1 MTDPALPSGRG
12 DAPATADGKVGGRR
26 MTFAELRRR
35 GLGSGQLVVLSFLV
49 ILGAGIPLLAL
60 SPTLN
65 PADLLLGRYRFQETP
80 DLIGL
85 TQPKAIQS
93 LVREG
98 LNSSVRFDYS
108 ATVPRGEVAT
118 QEPPS
123 GDPVRRGGTVTL
135 TVSRGKAEFVVP
147 KLVGSTRGSVEKL
160 FAQTGVKVDIAE
172 FPTED
177 DVAGEVIRQD
187 PLPGEVVRSGDT
199 LALVVSQ
206 GAVKR
211 KVPEVRRLPAA
222 GAAFILG
229 NAGFVVDGVTL
240 ERDPF
245 LPKGAVVRT
254 DPAVGKNLNKD
265 TVVELI
271 VSDGPPQ
278 VKAPTLVG
286 TQETQA
292 LESLESI
299 GLVAATT
306 TELVRPSDPTNGEVL
321 TQQPEPGTLM
331 DPGDVIAISVARE
344 GTPG

>member
-1 MTDPALPSGRG
+1 MTDPAPPSERG
-12 DAPATADGKVGGRR
+12 DTPSTSDHRVDRPEAAPAP
-26 MTFAELRRR
+26 LRRR
-35 GLGSGQLVVLSFLV
+35 GLRSGQLVVLSFLV
-49 ILGAGIPLLAL
+49 VLGAGIPLLAL

-65 PADLLLGRYRFQETP
+65 PADLLLGRYRFQESP
-80 DLIGL
+80 ELIGL
-85 TQPKAIQS
+85 TQPKAIQA

-98 LNSSVRFDYS
+98 LESTVRFDYS
-108 ATVPRGEVAT
+108 ATVPRGEVAA
-118 QEPPS
+118 QDPPA
-123 GDPVRRGGTVTL
+123 GEPVRRGGTVTL

-147 KLVGSTRGSVEKL
+147 KLVGTTRASVEKL
-160 FAQTGVKVDIAE
+160 FDETGVTLDIVE
-172 FPTED
+172 FPSED

-206 GAVKR
+206 GASKR

-229 NAGFVVDGVTL
+229 NAGFVVADITL

-245 LPKGAVVRT
+245 LPKGAVLRT
-254 DPAVGKNLNKD
+254 DPAAGKNLNKD
-265 TVVELI
+265 TNIELI

-278 VKAPTLVG
+278 VKAPSLVG
-286 TQETQA
+286 TQEAQAFEA
-292 LESLESI
+292 LESV

-306 TELVRPSDPTNGEVL
+306 TELVRSSDPSNGEVL
-321 TQQPEPGTLM
+321 TQLPAPDTLM
-331 DPGDVIAISVARE
+331 DPGDVVEISVARG

>member
-1 MTDPALPSGRG
+1 MTDPAPPSERT
-12 DAPATADGKVGGRR
+12 DAPSTADQPGGRR
-26 MTFAELRRR
+26 NLIESLRRR
-35 GLGSGQLVVLSFLV
+35 TMGSGQLVVLSFLV
-49 ILGAGIPLLAL
+49 VLGAGIPLLAL

-80 DLIGL
+80 DLAGL
-85 TQPKAIQS
+85 TQPKAIQA

-98 LNSSVRFDYS
+98 LESTVRFDYS
-108 ATVPRGEVAT
+108 AAVPRGEVAD
-118 QEPPS
+118 QDPPA

-135 TVSRGKAEFVVP
+135 SISRGKAEFVVP
-147 KLVGSTRGSVEKL
+147 KLVGTTKVSVEKL
-160 FAQTGVKVDIAE
+160 FAETGVALDIAE
-172 FPTED
+172 FPSED
-177 DVAGEVIRQD
+177 DAAGEVIRQD

-206 GAVKR
+206 GANKR
-211 KVPEVRRLPAA
+211 KLPEVRRLPAA

-229 NAGFVVDGVTL
+229 NAGFVVEKVTL

-245 LPKGAVVRT
+245 LPEGAVVRT
-254 DPAVGKNLNKD
+254 EPAAGKNLNKD

-278 VKAPTLVG
+278 VKAPSLVG
-286 TQETQA
+286 TQEAQA
-292 LESLESI
+292 VESLESI

-321 TQQPEPGTLM
+321 TQQPEAGTLL
-331 DPGDVIAISVARE
+331 DPGQLVEILVARE

>member
-1 MTDPALPSGRG
+1 
-12 DAPATADGKVGGRR
+12 

-35 GLGSGQLVVLSFLV
+35 GFESGQLVVLSFLLV
-49 ILGAGIPLLAL
+49 LGAGIPLLAL

-85 TQPKAIQS
+85 TQPKAIQA

-98 LNSSVRFDYS
+98 LDSTVRFDYS
-108 ATVPRGEVAT
+108 ATVPRGEVAA
-118 QEPPS
+118 QDPPS
-123 GDPVRRGGTVTL
+123 GDPVRRGGKVTV

-147 KLVGSTRGSVEKL
+147 KLVGTTRRSVEKL
-160 FAQTGVKVDIAE
+160 FADTGVALDIAE

-177 DVAGEVIRQD
+177 AVAGEVIRQD

-206 GAVKR
+206 GAQKR

-265 TVVELI
+265 TVVELV

-306 TELVRPSDPTNGEVL
+306 TRLVGPSDPINGEVL
-321 TQQPEPGTLM
+321 TQKPDAGTLM
-331 DPGDVIAISVARE
+331 DPGQVVEILVARE